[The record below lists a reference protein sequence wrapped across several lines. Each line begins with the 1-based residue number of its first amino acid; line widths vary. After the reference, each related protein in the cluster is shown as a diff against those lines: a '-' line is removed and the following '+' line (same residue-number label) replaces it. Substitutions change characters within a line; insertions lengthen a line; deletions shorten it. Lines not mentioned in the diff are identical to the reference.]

1 VMTMAVE
8 YKVLYAVAQ
17 SLFGL
22 VLKR

>member
-1 VMTMAVE
+1 MTIAGE